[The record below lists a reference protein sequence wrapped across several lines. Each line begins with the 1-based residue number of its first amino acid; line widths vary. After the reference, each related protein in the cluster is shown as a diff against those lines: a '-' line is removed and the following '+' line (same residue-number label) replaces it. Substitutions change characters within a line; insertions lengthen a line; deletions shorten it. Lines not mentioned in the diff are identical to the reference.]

1 MIGAGLMFLGFGFI
15 AFLGVWRLARQSGY
29 QWRSSAR
36 ADSFATLAWA
46 ALVLLIGI
54 LSLTVAI
61 QALFNWTM
69 ADPAGQLSVMALLMS
84 LTTIF
89 ALASVCMRR
98 VEWLSE
104 NRIRRSEQLTL
115 QRHWMTPFTVAA
127 LWLTLGAAGVAAAA
141 FAVAASTQ
149 ELPPSEIE
157 DVASAAGQ
165 SLLVMMVLTTI
176 AGFIAAGAQWWRI
189 TGEDTRMRAE
199 LDTFRAAHR
208 PTGAHGA

>member
-15 AFLGVWRLARQSGY
+15 AFLGVRRLARHGDY
-29 QWRSSAR
+29 QWRLSLR
-36 ADSFATLAWA
+36 ADSLATLAWA
-46 ALVLLIGI
+46 ALLLMIGI

-61 QALFNWTM
+61 QALFNWT
-69 ADPAGQLSVMALLMS
+69 ADPAGQLSVMALLVS

-127 LWLTLGAAGVAAAA
+127 LWLTLGAAGVAATA
-141 FAVAASTQ
+141 FAVAAGTQ
-149 ELPPSEIE
+149 ALPPSEIE

-165 SLLVMMVLTTI
+165 SLVVMLVLVTI

-189 TGEDTRMRAE
+189 TGEHTRLVAE
-199 LDTFRAAHR
+199 LDSFRAAHR
-208 PTGAHGA
+208 STGAHGA